1 MLDNLKKS
9 NPFKVPENY
18 FENFNSQIMEQLP
31 SKSQEEGKAK
41 VIPLWKKIV
50 PLTAVAAMLLGVV
63 VYTGFLFDKPNSIN
77 VSANGEGSYIASV
90 SENDLYQM
98 MEDEIVASTYE
109 DVMYDEMYTK

>member
-1 MLDNLKKS
+1 MLDNLNKT

-18 FENFNSQIMEQLP
+18 FENFNTQMMEQLP
-31 SKSQEEGKAK
+31 LKSQGESKAK
-41 VIPLWKKIV
+41 IIPLWKKIV

-77 VSANGEGSYIASV
+77 VNANGEVNYIASM